1 MKTIEKLMI
10 KASEKGFA
18 KSGTWEVEQVQGEFI
33 RLKHYGTC
41 ILKVDYT
48 TTPATIEENRTS
60 QSDSRAINFMLKQLK
75 LFKYPNSLKGFTE
88 WSINNPT
95 TFDSDNIE
103 GTLKRTKEGKLYVES
118 MKRKSFIDD
127 SIAEIVTKYEF
138 EDGSFNYVTSTTK
151 WL

>member
-10 KASEKGFA
+10 KACEKGFA
-18 KSGTWEVEQVQGEFI
+18 KSGAWEVEQVQGEFI

-48 TTPATIEENRTS
+48 TTPATVEENRTS
-60 QSDSRAINFMLKQLK
+60 QSDSRTINFMLKELK

-88 WSINNPT
+88 WSLNNPSG
-95 TFDSDNIE
+95 FESDDIE
-103 GTLKRTKEGKLYVES
+103 GTMKRYKDGKYFVEQVQ
-118 MKRKSFIDD
+118 RKSFMDD
-127 SIAEIVTKYEF
+127 NIAEIITHYEF
-138 EDGSFNYVTSTTK
+138 EDGSFNYVKSTTK